1 MYFQR
6 DTSQGLAAGR
16 VSLVNARDLSEILML
31 LLLLLFILFN
41 IYAEQ
46 NATFENVAVETIEDN
61 TIGDSS
67 GRKDIKVLEIL
78 MLLLM
83 FCHHNQDDYDHDD
96 H

>member
-16 VSLVNARDLSEILML
+16 VSLVNARDLSEMLMLLL

-61 TIGDSS
+61 TIEDGS
-67 GRKDIKVLEIL
+67 GKKIL
-78 MLLLM
+78 K
-83 FCHHNQDDYDHDD
+83 YWKY
-96 H
+96 